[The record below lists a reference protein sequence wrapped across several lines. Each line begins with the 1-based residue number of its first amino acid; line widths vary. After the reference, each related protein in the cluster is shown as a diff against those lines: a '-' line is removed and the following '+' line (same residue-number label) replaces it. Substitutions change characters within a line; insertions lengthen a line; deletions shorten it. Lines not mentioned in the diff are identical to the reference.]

1 VFKTDEIIK
10 ATGGK
15 LIQGNL
21 SDKIGAIST
30 DSRRLK
36 SGDGDAFLAL
46 KGNNFD
52 GHDFITEAL
61 KSKVTCLIVEREPDC
76 LIPKQI
82 AIIRV
87 KDTALALGDIASSQ
101 RKKFNLPVIAV
112 TGSNGKTTT
121 KEMVAWILSGNAR
134 VLKNEGTKNNSIG
147 LPQTLIQLTEKDNFA
162 VVEIGTNHFGQVD
175 YLARIAQPNIGLITN
190 IASSHLEFLKDLN
203 GVLKEKLTLL
213 DNLKKPAIAVLC
225 ADDKLLKSVIVGKN
239 KAKYVFSYG
248 IDEKSDFYASAI
260 RLKGVRVEF
269 KVNSKFDFTLSTL
282 GYYNI
287 YNALGAISV
296 CRILGLGYPEIAGRL
311 SNFKFPKG
319 RLNLIECKGFRFI
332 DDTYNANPSSF
343 KAALMALGAV
353 KCKGK
358 KILIMGDMLELGKQ
372 KELLH
377 RQIARSI
384 INTCDLL
391 VAVGSLS
398 RLTAQAAGDGGF
410 ERKNIFYCDS
420 ALEAR
425 DLLFKKILPGASDL
439 ILVKGSRSMKMEKVL
454 EV

>member
-1 VFKTDEIIK
+1 MFKADEIIK

-15 LIQGNL
+15 LVQGKL
-21 SDKIGAIST
+21 SDKIAAIST
-30 DSRRLK
+30 DSRGLK
-36 SGDGDAFLAL
+36 SRGAFLAL

-52 GHDFITEAL
+52 GHDFIAEAL
-61 KSKVTCLIVEREPDC
+61 KSKVTCLIVERAPGC
-76 LIPKQI
+76 LIPKEI
-82 AIIRV
+82 TIIRV
-87 KDTALALGDIASSQ
+87 KDTALALGDIAGFQ
-101 RKKFNLPVIAV
+101 RQKFNLPVVAV
-112 TGSNGKTTT
+112 AGSNGKTTT
-121 KEMVAWILSGNAR
+121 KEMIAWILSGNSR

-162 VVEIGTNHFGQVD
+162 VVEIGANHFGEVD

-190 IASSHLEFLKDLN
+190 IASSHLEFLKDLK

-213 DNLKKPAIAVLC
+213 DNLKNPAIAVLC
-225 ADDKLLKSVIVGKN
+225 ADDKLLKPVIVREN
-239 KAKYVFSYG
+239 KSKHVFSYG

-260 RLKGVRVEF
+260 RLEGARVEF
-269 KVNSKFDFTLSTL
+269 KVNRKFDFALSTL

-296 CRILGLGYPEIAGRL
+296 CRMLGFGYPEISARL

-319 RLNLIECKGFRFI
+319 RLNLIEREGVKFI
-332 DDTYNANPSSF
+332 DDTYNSNPLSF
-343 KAALMALGAV
+343 KAALSALRAV
-353 KCKGK
+353 KCEGR
-358 KILIMGDMLELGKQ
+358 KILVMGDMLELGKR

-384 INTCDLL
+384 TNTCDLF

-398 RLTAQAAGDGGF
+398 RLSAQAAGDAGF
-410 ERKNIFYCDS
+410 KRKNIFYCDT

-425 DLLFKKILPGASDL
+425 DLLFKKLLPGASDL
-439 ILVKGSRSMKMEKVL
+439 VLVKGSRSMKMEEVL
-454 EV
+454 GV